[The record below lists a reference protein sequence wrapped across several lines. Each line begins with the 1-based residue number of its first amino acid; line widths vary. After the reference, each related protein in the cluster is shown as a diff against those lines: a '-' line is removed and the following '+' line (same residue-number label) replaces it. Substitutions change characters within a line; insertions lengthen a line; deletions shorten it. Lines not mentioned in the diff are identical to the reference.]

1 MPRSYQM
8 PAGRLVREDGI
19 VTAAGRSYLEAIQR
33 VTSACN
39 DITKL
44 DSGTTY
50 TADELRDHLIE
61 ILTALQGDA

>member
-1 MPRSYQM
+1 MPRTYQF
-8 PAGRLVREDGI
+8 PAGRLVREDGQPSDGLR
-19 VTAAGRSYLEAIQR
+19 AYLEAIQR

-44 DSGTTY
+44 DSGTSY
-50 TADELRDHLIE
+50 TADQLRDHLIE